1 MSASEALRLAFIG
14 GSIQSAIGYTHFT
27 ASRMDGL
34 FTLVAG
40 CFSRDAELNLQSA
53 KTYGV
58 ERVYPDYLSLLREE
72 RERIDAVVILT
83 PIPSHYEI
91 IRAALD
97 LGVPVISEKALAL
110 SSAECRSIEDCV
122 HKNQAYLAVTL
133 NYSAYPMVR
142 QLRKMVQDGQF
153 GELQQMVI
161 EMPQESFLRDDLNAQ
176 AWRQRDYYVPT
187 VSLDLGVHVHHLLHF
202 VSGLKPL
209 SVSADRAAFGKLPK
223 LIDSV
228 HGFAHYENNVRV
240 QVWWG
245 KTALGQRNGL
255 RIRVYGSQGSA
266 QWSQMDPEFLHWADN
281 QGHCYILDRASKE
294 ATLARESRYNR
305 FKAGHPSGFIEAFAN
320 LYTDLAQ
327 DLTAFK
333 QAKARGEV
341 FQRHPYVFGVDHAID
356 GLAFIEA
363 MDQSARQQQWVHLQS
378 FEDYWI

>member
-1 MSASEALRLAFIG
+1 MKSSDPLRLAFIG

-34 FTLVAG
+34 FALEAG
-40 CFSRDAELNLQSA
+40 CFSRDADINAQTG
-53 KTYGV
+53 KVYGV
-58 ERVYPDYLSLLREE
+58 HRLYPDALSLLHAE
-72 RERIDAVVILT
+72 RERVDAVVILT

-91 IRAALD
+91 IRTALD
-97 LGVPVISEKALAL
+97 LGVAVISEKALAL
-110 SSAECRSIEDCV
+110 SSAECRSLEDLV
-122 HKNQAYLAVTL
+122 HKKQAYLAVTL

-153 GELQQMVI
+153 GTLQQIAI
-161 EMPQESFLRDDLNAQ
+161 EMPQESFLRDDLTAQ

-187 VSLDLGVHVHHLLHF
+187 VSLDLGVHVHHLVHF

-209 SVSADRAAFGKLPK
+209 AVSADRASFGKLK
-223 LIDSV
+223 NLVDTV
-228 HGFAHYENNVRV
+228 HGFAQYENDVRV

-245 KTALGQRNGL
+245 KTALGHRNGL
-255 RIRVYGSQGSA
+255 RIRLYGSKGSA
-266 QWSQMDPEFLHWADN
+266 KWSQMNPEFLHWADN

-294 ATLARESRYNR
+294 ATLAREPRYNR

-327 DLTAFK
+327 DLAAFK
-333 QAKARGEV
+333 LAKARGEV
-341 FQRHPYVFGVDHAID
+341 FRRHPYVFGVDHAID